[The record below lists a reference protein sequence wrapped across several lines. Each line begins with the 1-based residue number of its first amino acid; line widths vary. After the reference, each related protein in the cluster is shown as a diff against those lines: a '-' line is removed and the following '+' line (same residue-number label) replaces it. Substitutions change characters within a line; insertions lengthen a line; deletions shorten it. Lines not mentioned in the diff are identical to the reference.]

1 MALNLSMK
9 LGLWELALQA
19 KGRES
24 RPAGFQRHFKRQH
37 QQGLWDPAGWLKP
50 PFRGHGPLP
59 QSSRDG
65 FTAGPGHRDRTS
77 RRCQLRSKALKKGW
91 ASAITR
97 GIGIY
102 PVSESVFCPSGTL
115 ENRTFDRERTGT
127 YSQRSRKGRTQTR
140 DPGWR
145 ARASREGSLESCRV
159 AGATLSRAGPARTR
173 CL

>member
-19 KGRES
+19 KGRQS

-77 RRCQLRSKALKKGW
+77 RRCQLPSKALKKGW

-140 DPGWR
+140 DP
-145 ARASREGSLESCRV
+145 
-159 AGATLSRAGPARTR
+159 AGETVPAKA
-173 CL
+173 L